1 MNDYL
6 KYWRVIRY
14 FVKAK
19 YKLNTADLEML
30 LFLYSE
36 GYFSKDKFKEFDRLL
51 SWDVNRFDRLKRDD
65 WIVVFR
71 KHSGKRKAL
80 YGLSYKAKRMI
91 DSVYKKLNGEEIPVG
106 EETNPLFARNVSYSD
121 KRYKEM
127 IENMNRATRQLQH
140 RSHE

>member
-91 DSVYKKLNGEEIPVG
+91 DAVDKKLNGEEIPVG
-106 EETNPLFARNVSYSD
+106 AETNPLFARNVSYSD

-127 IENMNRATRQLQH
+127 IENMNKTTRQLQH